1 MDNLNEEI
9 DLVLA
14 ESLLLLEQEGEGDD
28 AAPADAEA
36 ERAEAERAEAARVE
50 AERRAKLAKKEEAT
64 KSLKRAGADPDV
76 KKIATALRGTAK
88 LFGTRA
94 DSESDDLIIN
104 LVAAALE
111 NPTFESVSSWVP
123 ALPSKKDVEAIVWY
137 ARKWKALPAPVKALI
152 AKIPQ
157 LRPLVI
163 AAQASADDLDRIGT
177 KILKELDEDPSSIKA
192 PGVLK
197 WLDFG
202 NDDIA
207 NTLIPL
213 TGELTDEQAQQTMAY
228 MKEAAQILAAKAYNT
243 GRPSQFIAPYGKII
257 RKYFIS
263 KRVAREGIDET
274 YDILEEIEST
284 SKLLEADEEPSASS
298 TGAGAEPE
306 AASVAARLGAGGGD
320 IEALINTLTK
330 TVKVKPEEAKETFK
344 KIKDK
349 YSGELGK
356 NNKSEDKLN
365 KKGIAFLILRAAGT
379 DADSVKDVLSLRESK
394 ELPFVLDLNKLKSN
408 RLDEGMLRVFG
419 AWIEYYLKG
428 LFGLWGTNL
437 SVKGSKSDIE
447 SFSRALNGEARYMN
461 AIRKYGLD
469 HPTTIKNK
477 AKLGNAVK
485 GFERETGIKWPFK

>member
-14 ESLLLLEQEGEGDD
+14 ESLLLLEEEGEGDD
-28 AAPADAEA
+28 AAAADAEA

-50 AERRAKLAKKEEAT
+50 AKRRAKLAKKEEAT
-64 KSLKRAGADPDV
+64 KILNRASTDDDV

-88 LFGTRA
+88 LFGVRA
-94 DSESDDLIIN
+94 TSDSDNLIIN

-111 NPTFESVSSWVP
+111 NPTYDSISSWQP
-123 ALPSKKDVEAIVWY
+123 ALPKEEDVAAIVWY
-137 ARKWKALPAPVKALI
+137 ARKWKALPAPVKVLI

-157 LRPLVI
+157 LRPLAM
-163 AAQASADDLDRIGT
+163 AAEASADKLDSMGSQILNLAGLESGT
-177 KILKELDEDPSSIKA
+177 IPA
-192 PGVLK
+192 PGVLG
-197 WLDFG
+197 WLGFE
-202 NDDIA
+202 NAEIA

-213 TGELTDEQAQQTMAY
+213 TGELTDEQAGQTMFY
-228 MKEAAQILAAKAYNT
+228 MKEAAKILAAKAYNT

-284 SKLLEADEEPSASS
+284 SKLLEADEESSAPS
-298 TGAGAEPE
+298 TGTTAEPE
-306 AASVAARLGAGGGD
+306 TATVAARFASDGA
-320 IEALINTLTK
+320 IEELISSLTE
-330 TVKVKPEEAKETFK
+330 TVKVKPEEAKETYD
-344 KIKDK
+344 KIKRA
-349 YSGELGK
+349 YSGEL
-356 NNKSEDKLN
+356 NKKTKTEDVLN
-365 KKGIAFLILRAAGT
+365 KRGIAFLILRAAGT
-379 DADSVKDVLSLRESK
+379 DAKSVRDVLQESK

-437 SVKGSKSDIE
+437 SVKGSKSDLE

-461 AIRKYGLD
+461 AIKKYGLD

>member
-14 ESLLLLEQEGEGDD
+14 ESLLLLEEEGEGDD
-28 AAPADAEA
+28 AAAADAEA

-50 AERRAKLAKKEEAT
+50 AKRRAKLAKKEEAT
-64 KSLKRAGADPDV
+64 KILNRASTDDDV

-88 LFGTRA
+88 LFGVRA
-94 DSESDDLIIN
+94 TSDSDNLIIN

-111 NPTFESVSSWVP
+111 NPTYDSISSWQP
-123 ALPSKKDVEAIVWY
+123 ALPKEEDVAAIVWY
-137 ARKWKALPAPVKALI
+137 ARKWKALPAPVKVLI

-157 LRPLVI
+157 LRPLAM
-163 AAQASADDLDRIGT
+163 AAEASADELDSIGT
-177 KILKELDEDPSSIKA
+177 RILGELDEDPSSIEA
-192 PGVLK
+192 PGVLR
-197 WLDFG
+197 WLG
-202 NDDIA
+202 LENAEIA

-213 TGELTDEQAQQTMAY
+213 TGELTDEQAGQTMFY
-228 MKEAAQILAAKAYNT
+228 MKEAAKILAAKAYNT

-263 KRVAREGIDET
+263 KRVAREGIGET

-284 SKLLEADEEPSASS
+284 SKLLEADEERSAPS
-298 TGAGAEPE
+298 TGDSTEPE
-306 AASVAARLGAGGGD
+306 AASVAARFASDGA
-320 IEALINTLTK
+320 IEELISSLTE
-330 TVKVKPEEAKETFK
+330 TVKVKPEEAKETLE
-344 KIKDK
+344 KIKRA
-349 YSGELGK
+349 YSGEL
-356 NNKSEDKLN
+356 DKKTGTKDVLN

-428 LFGLWGTNL
+428 LFGLWGSNL
-437 SVKGSKSDIE
+437 SVKGSKSDLE

-461 AIRKYGLD
+461 AIKKYGLD